1 VLVSA
6 DAEAFFDRD
15 RRAIHLIATAPAFV
29 DAMAYVKRRQN
40 CSHRPSLALIA
51 SILAHEEHHLR
62 RGPGEA
68 AAYAHQLTTLN
79 ILGYGPGSQP
89 YHRVQLAM
97 LAVAS
102 RAARQPLTRQ
112 SRVPRVPA
120 ARACLPELHCGQRV
134 AAPRPGCRTDAGRT
148 RENRCIDMGVLHLD
162 GRASP
167 AIRG

>member
-1 VLVSA
+1 MDTAAMVLVCAIEMLGRSQHSFPPVTILPERPVLVSA

-79 ILGYGPGSQP
+79 ILGFGPGSQP

-97 LAVAS
+97 LAVAKKQK
-102 RAARQPLTRQ
+102 AVQ
-112 SRVPRVPA
+112 
-120 ARACLPELHCGQRV
+120 
-134 AAPRPGCRTDAGRT
+134 
-148 RENRCIDMGVLHLD
+148 
-162 GRASP
+162 RAS
-167 AIRG
+167 R